1 MKRWMGAALAAAG
14 IALGAAYVMGRAT
27 INRHAIDY
35 AEHWRRAATD
45 VPEDAIHYV
54 ALGDSAAQGV
64 GASRVET
71 SYVALLAERISQVS
85 RRKVVVTN
93 LSVSM
98 ATSRDVV
105 RYQLPRLAELDR
117 APDILTLDVGGNDV
131 VLPGNT
137 LESFE
142 KHFADILT
150 QLPPGSFVADVP
162 WFTLPVLSRR
172 AERFND
178 AVADLIAIHGHHRVH
193 VHDATRGLGPL
204 RYHINTA
211 ADWFHPN
218 DTGYRAWA
226 DLFWEAIESSGH
238 PDLPG
243 FSATGPLG

>member
-1 MKRWMGAALAAAG
+1 M
-14 IALGAAYVMGRAT
+14 
-27 INRHAIDY
+27 
-35 AEHWRRAATD
+35 
-45 VPEDAIHYV
+45 
-54 ALGDSAAQGV
+54 
-64 GASRVET
+64 
-71 SYVALLAERISQVS
+71 
-85 RRKVVVTN
+85 TN

-105 RYQLPRLAELDR
+105 RYQLPQLAELDR
-117 APDILTLDVGGNDV
+117 APDILTLDIGGNDV

-142 KHFADILT
+142 KHFVDILT

-178 AVADLIAIHGHHRVH
+178 AVADLIALHGHHRVH
-193 VHDATRGLGPL
+193 IHEATRGLGPL

-218 DTGYRAWA
+218 DAGYRALA
-226 DLFWEAIESSGH
+226 DLFWGAIEASGRL
-238 PDLPG
+238 DLPG
-243 FSATGPLG
+243 FPATGPLG